1 MLNGIDTTYLYNEQY
16 KPCPKKGLF
25 CLLVHGL
32 RTHAAERPKK
42 DEKKQSIYEVLL
54 QSECQRQYDRQYYLY
69 NEQYKPCPKKGL
81 FCLLVH
87 GLRTHA
93 AERPKKDEKK
103 QSIYEVL
110 LQSECQRQYE
120 KVL

>member
-1 MLNGIDTTYLYNEQY
+1 MLNGIDTTYLYNEQ
-16 KPCPKKGLF
+16 
-25 CLLVHGL
+25 
-32 RTHAAERPKK
+32 
-42 DEKKQSIYEVLL
+42 
-54 QSECQRQYDRQYYLY
+54 
-69 NEQYKPCPKKGL
+69 NKPCPKKGL